1 METSQSSFT
10 VDKYWQIFQRR
21 WLTAITVFLAIST
34 WGIVTISLRSN
45 IYEAEGKLKF
55 KKNRPNLVLNNVNS
69 ELEEL
74 VPIAESTDT
83 TAKTEAEIIR
93 STSSIAKTIEE
104 LKLTDDRQNP
114 LTIQEFRQK
123 LNVSVVPSTEILKIS
138 YRDSEPSRAKEVVNT
153 LIFNYLESDIAVNQ
167 DRTLEAKKFLEK
179 QIPKVKQTLVET
191 ENAIEELKSKNQ
203 ILSPQKEV
211 SQLVSELGDV
221 TKRITE
227 AESEVANLTSQ
238 SKYLQKQ
245 LQMSPQQALK
255 ATKISQSQKI
265 QKITAR
271 LTELES
277 QLERSESDSNKE
289 NLLMNKLEQQI
300 ERQKQLLSQ
309 QIEQIA
315 GSESSVDLPEF
326 GKLQQELTVELIELE
341 SDITGLNNQIA
352 YLSQIEQQ
360 LKQKATNF
368 PEIEQQLTQLE
379 RQLGVSQKTYELLQ
393 KQLSLIEVA
402 ANQNVSNVSVI
413 SYGIVPNTPVSS
425 RFRIIGYISALS
437 LGLLAAVAT
446 VYFLES
452 RDSSLKTV
460 DDAKKLFGYNWLGII
475 PSYDRSK
482 IKTLPESRDSLAAP
496 LIVRDAPESSA
507 SESYRMLQ
515 SNLRFASDDRPI
527 QSIVI
532 TSSVSGEGK
541 STVAANLAG
550 TMAQVGHK
558 VLLVDANLHDPTQK
572 EIWGTYS
579 DRGLSE
585 LLSDNLDHQLATEV
599 VMKNLSVISAGKM
612 PVSPGNL
619 LDSYR
624 MKDLLHYWS
633 RIYDFVFIDTPA
645 LDRAADA
652 PILGRMADGILL
664 VVKPAQIDRSQV
676 DFTKETLE
684 RSGQNILGIVFNGID
699 PKVDASNYCY
709 NPQKEQNALP
719 EAKSITESTGLWEFV
734 SSISPK
740 SSRLKLGSA
749 TSPRQLLE
757 IPLDKLEDTIERLEQ
772 DLAGLTSFVKEQE
785 DELFTKRQAVK
796 KLQRKVNLASIKE
809 RLALEQELA
818 QEQEIKLM
826 LDKTLIGQKRNLAR
840 KKQTLR
846 QYKEILQVKQ
856 P

>member
-1 METSQSSFT
+1 METLQSSFT
-10 VDKYWQIFQRR
+10 VDKYWQIFQKR
-21 WLTAITVFLAIST
+21 WLTAIAVFLAVST
-34 WGIVTISLRSN
+34 WGIITISLRSD
-45 IYEAEGKLKF
+45 IYEAEGKLKL
-55 KKNRPNLVLNNVNS
+55 KKNNPNFVLDNANS

-74 VPIAESTDT
+74 ISIAESTDT

-93 STSSIAKTIEE
+93 STPSIAKTIDE
-104 LKLTDDRQNP
+104 LKLTDKRQNP

-123 LNVSVVPSTEILKIS
+123 LNVSVVPSTEILEIS
-138 YRDSEPSRAKEVVNT
+138 YRDSDPLRAKEIVNA
-153 LIFNYLESDIAVNQ
+153 LIFNYLESDIAANQ
-167 DRTLEAKKFLEK
+167 DRTIEAKKFLEK
-179 QIPKVKQTLVET
+179 QIPKVRQTLLET
-191 ENAIEELKSKNQ
+191 ETAIEELKSTNQ
-203 ILSPQKEV
+203 ILSPQKEA
-211 SQLVSELGDV
+211 SQLVSDLGNV
-221 TKRITE
+221 TKHITE
-227 AESEVANLTSQ
+227 AKSEIANLTSQ
-238 SKYLQKQ
+238 SEYLQQQ
-245 LQMSPQQALK
+245 LQMTPQQALK
-255 ATKISQSQKI
+255 ASKISQSPKI
-265 QKITAR
+265 QRITAR
-271 LTELES
+271 LSELES
-277 QLERSESDSNKE
+277 RLEQNKNVDTE
-289 NLLMNKLEQQI
+289 NLPTDELKQQI
-300 ERQKQLLSQ
+300 EGQKQLLSQ

-315 GSESSVDLPEF
+315 GSEFSGNLPEF
-326 GKLQQELTVELIELE
+326 GELQQKLTVELIELE
-341 SDITGLNNQIA
+341 SDIAGLNKQIA
-352 YLSQIEQQ
+352 YLSQVEQE
-360 LKQKATNF
+360 LKQKANNF

-393 KQLSLIEVA
+393 NQLNSIEVA
-402 ANQNVSNVSVI
+402 ANQNASNVRVI
-413 SYGIVPNTPVSS
+413 SYGIVPNSPISS
-425 RFRIIGYISALS
+425 RFRAIGYISALS

-446 VYFLES
+446 IYFLES

-460 DDAKKLFGYNWLGII
+460 DDAKKLFGYDWLGVI
-475 PSYDRSK
+475 PSYDRSQLK
-482 IKTLPESRDSLAAP
+482 ALPESQDLLAAP

-527 QSIVI
+527 QSIVV

-585 LLSDNLDHQLATEV
+585 LLADNLDHQLATEV
-599 VMKNLSVISAGKM
+599 VMKNLSIISAGKI

-633 RIYDFVFIDTPA
+633 RIYDFVLIDTPA

-664 VVKPAQIDRSQV
+664 VVKPVQIDRSRV

-699 PKVDASNYCY
+699 PKVDASHYCY
-709 NPQKEQNALP
+709 HPQKEQNALP
-719 EAKSITESTGLWEFV
+719 EAKSTTESTGLWEFV
-734 SSISPK
+734 SSISPR
-740 SSRLKLGSA
+740 SSRLKLSSA
-749 TSPRQLLE
+749 TSPKQLLE
-757 IPLDKLEDTIERLEQ
+757 IPLDKLEDTIERLEN
-772 DLAGLTSFVKEQE
+772 DLAGLTSLVKEQE
-785 DELFTKRQAVK
+785 DELFMKRQAVK
-796 KLQRKVNLASIKE
+796 KLQRKVNLASVRE
-809 RLALEQELA
+809 RSVLEQKLT
-818 QEQEIKLM
+818 QEQEIKQM

-840 KKQTLR
+840 KKQILR